1 MGEPKEPKREA
12 KEKLLQALQENRNRV
27 IGAAAALAVL
37 IVILA
42 GALSGSG
49 TRQTSLGISEE
60 TESEAA
66 AEEETGASESESA
79 GESAAVAL
87 EENAYPQITAL
98 MESYYRAAAEGDVE
112 TLQSVADSLSEDMLI
127 YLQKRSEYIESYQD
141 LTCYTKAGPVEDSFV
156 VYVSYE
162 VKFRDVD
169 ALVPGISPFLVYGR
183 EDGSYYIYEGE
194 VEEAVNAYLEEVS
207 AQDDVVDLMNLVQVK
222 FNEAVTA
229 DEDLSDFLAR
239 MTEELKVEVGEAL
252 ADAQASEEAE
262 TAEPDGTLI
271 RPGEVRATEVVNV
284 RASDSEQADRIG
296 KLQTGDVLEALESRA
311 NGWTKVNYNGKE
323 GFVKSEYL
331 EPVGEDLENA
341 GEGDV
346 SGTDGGEDAGAS
358 AALPASGTVMVA
370 ETVNVRK
377 SPDEKAE
384 RIGVC
389 YQGGRLEILMQQA
402 DGWTKVKFEGKTG
415 YVKTAVLKIVK

>member
-1 MGEPKEPKREA
+1 MGEQKKG
-12 KEKLLQALQENRNRV
+12 EKGMEVLRFLQENKKKV
-27 IGAAAALAVL
+27 IGAAAAVVVLIAVL
-37 IVILA
+37 VGTLV
-42 GALSGSG
+42 GSG
-49 TRQTSLGISEE
+49 ARETSLGISAE
-60 TESEAA
+60 TETENDAAGQEGSETPEENT
-66 AEEETGASESESA
+66 AESTS
-79 GESAAVAL
+79 VAL
-87 EENAYPQITAL
+87 EENAYPKIIAL
-98 MESYYRAAAEGDVE
+98 IEAYYQAAADGDAE
-112 TLQSVADSLSEDMLI
+112 TLQTLTEAMSEDMLI
-127 YLQKRSEYIESYQD
+127 YLQKRSTYIEDYRD
-141 LTCYTKAGPVEDSFV
+141 LTCYTKAGPVADSFV
-156 VYVSYE
+156 VYASYE
-162 VKFRDVD
+162 VKFREVD
-169 ALVPGISPFLVYGR
+169 TLVPGISPFLVYPRG
-183 EDGSYYIYEGE
+183 DGSYYIYEGE
-194 VEEAVNAYLEEVS
+194 VDEAVNAYLEEVS

-222 FNEAVTA
+222 FNEAVSA
-229 DEDLSDFLAR
+229 DEDLSDFLAK
-239 MTEELKVEVGEAL
+239 MTDDLKVEVGEAL

-271 RPGEVRATEVVNV
+271 RSGEVRATEVVNV

-346 SGTDGGEDAGAS
+346 SGADGGEDTGAS

>member
-1 MGEPKEPKREA
+1 MPFSLVPDRLYPRYTDVTPQLLGE
-12 KEKLLQALQENRNRV
+12 
-27 IGAAAALAVL
+27 
-37 IVILA
+37 
-42 GALSGSG
+42 
-49 TRQTSLGISEE
+49 LGIR
-60 TESEAA
+60 
-66 AEEETGASESESA
+66 
-79 GESAAVAL
+79 L
-87 EENAYPQITAL
+87 LLCDLDY
-98 MESYYRAAAEGDVE
+98 
-112 TLQSVADSLSEDMLI
+112 TLAPRSV
-127 YLQKRSEYIESYQD
+127 
-141 LTCYTKAGPVEDSFV
+141 
-156 VYVSYE
+156 
-162 VKFRDVD
+162 
-169 ALVPGISPFLVYGR
+169 
-183 EDGSYYIYEGE
+183 
-194 VEEAVNAYLEEVS
+194 
-207 AQDDVVDLMNLVQVK
+207 
-222 FNEAVTA
+222 
-229 DEDLSDFLAR
+229 
-239 MTEELKVEVGEAL
+239 
-252 ADAQASEEAE
+252 
-262 TAEPDGTLI
+262 AEPDGTLI
-271 RPGEVRATEVVNV
+271 RSGEVRATEVVNV

-346 SGTDGGEDAGAS
+346 SGADGGEDTGAS